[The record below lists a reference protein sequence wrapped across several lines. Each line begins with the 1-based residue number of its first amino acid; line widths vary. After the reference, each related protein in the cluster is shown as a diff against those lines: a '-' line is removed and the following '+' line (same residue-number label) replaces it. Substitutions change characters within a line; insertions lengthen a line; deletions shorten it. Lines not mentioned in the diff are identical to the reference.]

1 MDDLI
6 EELTTMYYLAERYE
20 KEYVK
25 IAHDLVEVEFN
36 EENTQKKRKINE
48 MTKRVS
54 NILLSF
60 RDIKNNTE
68 KLVKQLSRIENGI

>member
-1 MDDLI
+1 MDNLI

-25 IAHDLVEVEFN
+25 IAHDLVEIEFN
-36 EENTQKKRKINE
+36 EENLQKKRKINE

-68 KLVKQLSRIENGI
+68 KLVKQLNRIEYGI